1 MVPFLSAMMKSVDSI
16 AYNVAI
22 AASCML
28 KQAVYFARIFLFFPF
43 PFSPSPAINELVV
56 LVPVHVESAAQ
67 CH

>member
-1 MVPFLSAMMKSVDSI
+1 MSAMMKSLDSI
-16 AYNVAI
+16 VYNVAI
-22 AASCML
+22 AAGWLAGCML
-28 KQAVYFARIFLFFPF
+28 KQAVYFARIFLFF